1 MRMRRLSLTVLLLA
15 ACGDKGDTSTSEATS
30 GGATSGGPAAS
41 SGEEAGS
48 AAPTSGVTTDVTTGE
63 AGETSGAPSTDT
75 GGPGETG
82 APQTTAGPGET
93 GEPHTT
99 GETGDDTGAAG
110 CPADALPPGDHDVS
124 IVHDGMMRTAIVHV
138 PPGLAADA
146 PAPLVFNFHGYTM
159 TAAQQVAFTNMNP
172 LADSEGFYVVYPDG
186 FHTSWNAGACCG
198 DAASQGV
205 DDVGFVRALHAELA
219 ARLCLDA
226 RRVYATGMSNGGFIS
241 NRLACEAAD
250 LFAAIG
256 PVSAVNGMTECEP
269 SRPIPV
275 IAFNGTTDVLVP
287 YDGAWYISVA
297 ESFAGWAERDGCGGA
312 PVPGMTVGSASAE
325 VYARCRGGV
334 SVVQWTLE
342 GMGHCWPGNPVCPYG
357 AASVDIDANGVM
369 WDFFG
374 QYALP

>member
-1 MRMRRLSLTVLLLA
+1 MRIRRLPLTVLLLA

-30 GGATSGGPAAS
+30 GGGAS

-48 AAPTSGVTTDVTTGE
+48 APLTTAVTTGGE
-63 AGETSGAPSTDT
+63 ASGDT
-75 GGPGETG
+75 GVMSSASPTATGEPGKTGTPKTTAGRGETG
-82 APQTTAGPGET
+82 DPSET
-93 GEPHTT
+93 GET
-99 GETGDDTGAAG
+99 GETGDDTGAVG

-205 DDVGFVRALHAELA
+205 NDVGFVRALHAELA

-226 RRVYATGMSNGGFIS
+226 KRVYATGMSNGGFIS

-312 PVPGMTVGSASAE
+312 PTPGMTVGSASAE